1 MNDGG
6 SVMKKFI
13 ALFLLLV
20 LIFVVSACRGDGG
33 KAPSESSTPAESSNA
48 PSGAQKAETFTV
60 EDGQTALA
68 LEDGAAIDFGCI
80 LEDGEELTIQKV
92 TPAPVDSDVEIYAY
106 DFKLSSGQP
115 EGTVELII
123 PYDDAG
129 LDTDEELL
137 SVCGKYL
144 NEQSGQWE
152 NVFYTVDA
160 EANKVH
166 ILTDHLST
174 YSVFKVRNAGKRNE
188 YIYDVNAYAAYMT
201 TKEAEKLIKTYAEQ
215 GVSWQEDVVLAFLNA
230 NSTLPMFAETN
241 IPTLLTLGGAY
252 DDLISEPFGDA
263 LTVLGIATSCTQF
276 AYDAYSNGL
285 TSKETSI
292 SGMKT
297 VLSLSLNLASSQKY
311 LLDSFQVAYIGVG
324 VIDIALTD
332 VMNFA
337 IDTKYESTRN
347 MYDAYYARPE
357 NNRRVKDWY
366 DLFKKIYKDNKSDP
380 QAALNKMTAEIDNYV
395 NKYWDVAASDWD
407 SWIDA
412 FDKNGSLSKYP
423 WPSKSDCEKISNN
436 YKAEIY
442 DYLQV
447 MFQSLSRDMYF
458 DALNQREKEYK
469 QLAAQLNTVYTITI
483 KEQEIE
489 GEQPKWANCYVK
501 LAPLSDKVTAKAWT
515 IKLDDKS
522 NGQLKFTLIAHETA
536 GFPMKLEFYKT
547 QKDWE
552 EGKVAAST
560 KLKPFKST
568 EKTFTIKTQA
578 EKVDYSGNFT
588 GVLNVTETGKDI
600 DVTTIV
606 TFEKDF
612 GDGSYYKIVCS
623 NDETGST
630 YINGSYFVR
639 WSTGEANIAGAKFV
653 FTADGTSFSASMRD
667 HNDKEWGVIT
677 CQR

>member
-1 MNDGG
+1 
-6 SVMKKFI
+6 MKRKI
-13 ALFLLLV
+13 LSLLLAV
-20 LIFVVSACRGDGG
+20 AMLLSLMAGLSGCGSGNQ
-33 KAPSESSTPAESSNA
+33 AMTP
-48 PSGAQKAETFTV
+48 GTQKSETFTV

-68 LEDGAAIDFGCI
+68 SEDGAAIDFGCL
-80 LEDGEELTIQKV
+80 LEAGEELTIQKV
-92 TPAPVDSDVEIYAY
+92 SPASIDSDVEIYAY

-115 EGTVELII
+115 EGTVELTI

-129 LDTDEELL
+129 LGADEELL

-152 NVFYTVDA
+152 DVLYTVDA

-174 YSVFKVRNAGKRNE
+174 YSVFKVTNAGKRSE
-188 YIYDVNAYAAYMT
+188 YISDVNVYAAYMT
-201 TKEAEKLIKTYAEQ
+201 TKQAEQLLKTYAEQ
-215 GVSWQEDVVLAFLNA
+215 GVSWQEDVISAFLNA
-230 NSTLPMFAETN
+230 NSSLPMFAETN
-241 IPTLLTLGGAY
+241 IPTLVSLGGAY
-252 DDLISEPFGDA
+252 DDMITEPFGNA

-297 VLSLSLNLASSQKY
+297 VLNLGLNLASSQKY
-311 LLDSFQVAYIGVG
+311 LLDSFQVAYVGVG

-337 IDTKYESTRN
+337 IDTKYESTKN

-357 NNRRVKDWY
+357 NKRRVKDWY
-366 DLFKKIYKDNKSDP
+366 DLFKKIYKENKSDP
-380 QAALNKMTAEIDNYV
+380 QAALDKMQGEIDNYV
-395 NKYWDVAASDWD
+395 NKYWEVAASDWE
-407 SWIDA
+407 SWVDA
-412 FDKNGSLSKYP
+412 YEKNGKLSKYP
-423 WPSKSDCEKISNN
+423 WPSESDRKKISSN

-458 DALNQREKEYK
+458 DALTQREKEYK
-469 QLAAQLNTVYTITI
+469 ELAALLNRVYTLNFREDYDTE
-483 KEQEIE
+483 KA
-489 GEQPKWANCYVK
+489 KWANAYVK
-501 LAPLSDKVTAKAWT
+501 LAPLSDKTTAKEWT
-515 IKLDDKS
+515 IRLDDEA
-522 NGQLKFTLIAHETA
+522 NGQMKFTLGAHETA
-536 GFPMKLEFYKT
+536 RFPMKVEFYKT
-547 QKDWE
+547 EKDLE
-552 EGKVAAST
+552 EGKVALSA
-560 KLKPFKST
+560 KLKPFVKT
-568 EKTFTIKTQA
+568 EMEVILNTKTN
-578 EKVDYSGNFT
+578 KVDYSGTYT
-588 GVLNVTETGKDI
+588 GVMNVTETGKDI
-600 DVTTIV
+600 DVTTVV

-623 NDETGST
+623 NNETGST

-653 FTADGTSFSASMRD
+653 FSADGTSFSASMRD

>member
-1 MNDGG
+1 
-6 SVMKKFI
+6 MKRKI
-13 ALFLLLV
+13 LSLLLAV
-20 LIFVVSACRGDGG
+20 AMLLSLMAGLSGCGSGNQA
-33 KAPSESSTPAESSNA
+33 KTPVT
-48 PSGAQKAETFTV
+48 QKSETFTV

-68 LEDGAAIDFGCI
+68 SEDGAAIDFGCL
-80 LEDGEELTIQKV
+80 LEAGEELTIQKV
-92 TPAPVDSDVEIYAY
+92 SPASIDSDVEIYAY

-115 EGTVELII
+115 EGVVELTI

-129 LDTDEELL
+129 LEADEEIL

-144 NEQSGQWE
+144 NEETKQWE
-152 NVFYTVDA
+152 DVLYTVDA

-174 YSVFKVRNAGKRNE
+174 YSVFKVTNAGKRSE
-188 YIYDVNAYAAYMT
+188 YISDVNVYAAYMT
-201 TKEAEKLIKTYAEQ
+201 TKQAEQLLKTYAEQ
-215 GVSWQEDVVLAFLNA
+215 GVSWQEDVISAFLNA
-230 NSTLPMFAETN
+230 NNSLPMFAETN
-241 IPTLLTLGGAY
+241 IPTLVSLGGAY
-252 DDLISEPFGDA
+252 DDMITEPFGNA

-297 VLSLSLNLASSQKY
+297 VLNLGLNLASSQKY
-311 LLDSFQVAYIGVG
+311 LLDSFQVAYMGVG

-337 IDTKYESTRN
+337 IDTKYESTKN

-357 NNRRVKDWY
+357 NKRRVKDWY
-366 DLFKKIYKDNKSDP
+366 DLFKKIYKENKSAP
-380 QAALNKMTAEIDNYV
+380 QTALDKMQSEIDNYV
-395 NKYWDVAASDWD
+395 NKYWEVAASDWD

-412 FDKNGSLSKYP
+412 YEKNGKLSKYP
-423 WPSKSDCEKISNN
+423 WPSESDRKKISSN

-458 DALNQREKEYK
+458 DALTQREKEYK
-469 QLAAQLNTVYTITI
+469 ELAALLNRVYTLNFREDYDTE
-483 KEQEIE
+483 KA
-489 GEQPKWANCYVK
+489 KWANAYVK
-501 LAPLSDKVTAKAWT
+501 LAPLSDKTTAKEWT
-515 IKLDDKS
+515 IRLDDEA
-522 NGQLKFTLIAHETA
+522 NGQMKFTLGAHETA
-536 GFPMKLEFYKT
+536 RFPMKVEFYKT
-547 QKDWE
+547 EKDLE
-552 EGKVAAST
+552 EGKVALSA
-560 KLKPFKST
+560 KLKPFVKT
-568 EKTFTIKTQA
+568 EMEVILNTKTN
-578 EKVDYSGNFT
+578 KVDYSGTYT
-588 GVLNVTETGKDI
+588 GVMNVTETGKDI
-600 DVTTIV
+600 DVTTVV

-623 NDETGST
+623 NNETQST

-653 FTADGTSFSASMRD
+653 FSADGTSFSASMRD

>member
-1 MNDGG
+1 MKRKIV
-6 SVMKKFI
+6 SLILAAVM
-13 ALFLLLV
+13 LLP
-20 LIFVVSACRGDGG
+20 LITGLSGCGKGD
-33 KAPSESSTPAESSNA
+33 KQSQPVT
-48 PSGAQKAETFTV
+48 QQTETFIV
-60 EDGQTALA
+60 QEGQTTI
-68 LEDGAAIDFGCI
+68 EMKSGVTVDFGCL
-80 LEDGEELTIQKV
+80 LEAGDEIAVQKV
-92 TPAPVDSDVEIYAY
+92 SPASIDSDVEIYAY

-115 EGTVELII
+115 EGVVELTI
-123 PYDDAG
+123 PYDDSG
-129 LDTDEELL
+129 LSADEELL

-152 NVFYTVDA
+152 DVLYTVDA

-174 YSVFKVRNAGKRNE
+174 YSVFKVTNAGKRSE
-188 YIYDVNAYAAYMT
+188 YISDVNAYAAYMT
-201 TKEAEKLIKTYAEQ
+201 TKQAEELLKTYAEQ
-215 GVSWQEDVVLAFLNA
+215 GASWQEDVVSAFLNA
-230 NSTLPMFAETN
+230 NSSLPMFAVTN

-297 VLSLSLNLASSQKY
+297 VLNLGLNLASSKKY
-311 LLDSFQVAYIGVG
+311 LLDSFQVAYVGVG

-337 IDTKYESTRN
+337 IDTKYESTKN

-357 NNRRVKDWY
+357 NKRRVKDWY
-366 DLFKKIYKDNKSDP
+366 NLFKKIYKENKSAP
-380 QAALNKMTAEIDNYV
+380 QTALDKMKSEIDNYV
-395 NKYWDVAASDWD
+395 NKYWEVAASDWD
-407 SWIDA
+407 SWIEA
-412 FDKNGSLSKYP
+412 FDKNGNLSKYP
-423 WPSKSDCEKISNN
+423 WPSESDRKKISSN

-458 DALNQREKEYK
+458 DALSQREKEYK
-469 QLAAQLNTVYTITI
+469 QLAKQLNTIYTITI

-489 GEQPKWANCYVK
+489 GKQPKWANCYVK
-501 LAPLSDKVTAKAWT
+501 LAPLSDKVTAKEWT

-522 NGQLKFTLIAHETA
+522 NGQLKFTLLAHETA

-578 EKVDYSGNFT
+578 EKVDYSGTFT
-588 GVLNVTETGKDI
+588 GILHVAETGKDI
-600 DVTTIV
+600 DVTTVV

-623 NDETGST
+623 NNETEST

-653 FTADGTSFSASMRD
+653 FSADGTSFRASMRD
-667 HNDKEWGVIT
+667 HNDKEWGAMT

>member
-1 MNDGG
+1 VIGNEREESD
-6 SVMKKFI
+6 MKKTVAI
-13 ALFLLLV
+13 LLVTALLLGS
-20 LIFVVSACRGDGG
+20 LAGCTSGNQA
-33 KAPSESSTPAESSNA
+33 KTPVT
-48 PSGAQKAETFTV
+48 QKSETFTV

-68 LEDGAAIDFGCI
+68 SEDGAAIDFGCL
-80 LEDGEELTIQKV
+80 LEAGEELTIQKV
-92 TPAPVDSDVEIYAY
+92 SPASIDSDVEIDAY

-115 EGTVELII
+115 EGVVELTI

-129 LDTDEELL
+129 LEADEEIL

-144 NEQSGQWE
+144 NEETKQWE
-152 NVFYTVDA
+152 DVLYTVDA

-174 YSVFKVRNAGKRNE
+174 YSVFKVTNAGKRSE
-188 YIYDVNAYAAYMT
+188 YISDVNVYAAYMT
-201 TKEAEKLIKTYAEQ
+201 TKQAEQLLKTYAEQ
-215 GVSWQEDVVLAFLNA
+215 GVSWQEDVISAFLNA
-230 NSTLPMFAETN
+230 NNSLPMFAETN
-241 IPTLLTLGGAY
+241 IPTLVSLGGAY
-252 DDLISEPFGDA
+252 DDMITEPFGNA

-297 VLSLSLNLASSQKY
+297 VLNLGLNLASSQKY
-311 LLDSFQVAYIGVG
+311 LLDSFQVAYMGVG

-337 IDTKYESTRN
+337 IDTKYESTKN

-357 NNRRVKDWY
+357 NKRRVKDWY
-366 DLFKKIYKDNKSDP
+366 DLFKKIYKENKSAP
-380 QAALNKMTAEIDNYV
+380 QTALDKMQSEIDNYV
-395 NKYWDVAASDWD
+395 NKYWEVAASDWD

-412 FDKNGSLSKYP
+412 YEKNGKLSKYP
-423 WPSKSDCEKISNN
+423 WPSESDRKKISSN

-458 DALNQREKEYK
+458 DALTQREKEYK
-469 QLAAQLNTVYTITI
+469 ELAALLNRVYTLNFREDYDTE
-483 KEQEIE
+483 KA
-489 GEQPKWANCYVK
+489 KWANAYVK
-501 LAPLSDKVTAKAWT
+501 LAPLSDKTTAKEWT
-515 IKLDDKS
+515 IRLDDEA
-522 NGQLKFTLIAHETA
+522 NGQMKFTLGAHETA
-536 GFPMKLEFYKT
+536 RFPMKVEFYKT
-547 QKDWE
+547 EKDLE
-552 EGKVAAST
+552 EGKVALSA
-560 KLKPFKST
+560 KLKPFVKT
-568 EKTFTIKTQA
+568 EMEVILNTKTN
-578 EKVDYSGNFT
+578 KVDYSGTYT
-588 GVLNVTETGKDI
+588 GVMNVTETGKDI
-600 DVTTIV
+600 DVTTVV

-623 NDETGST
+623 NNETQST

-653 FTADGTSFSASMRD
+653 FSADGTSFSASMRD

>member
-1 MNDGG
+1 
-6 SVMKKFI
+6 MKRKI
-13 ALFLLLV
+13 LSLLLAAAM
-20 LIFVVSACRGDGG
+20 LMSLMAGLSGCGSGNQA
-33 KAPSESSTPAESSNA
+33 KTPAT
-48 PSGAQKAETFTV
+48 QKSETLTV
-60 EDGQTALA
+60 KDGQTALA
-68 LEDGAAIDFGCI
+68 SEDGAAINFGCL
-80 LEDGEELTIQKV
+80 LEAGEELTIQKIS
-92 TPAPVDSDVEIYAY
+92 PASIDSDVEIYAY

-115 EGTVELII
+115 EGVVELTI

-129 LDTDEELL
+129 LEADEEIL

-144 NEQSGQWE
+144 NEETKQWE
-152 NVFYTVDA
+152 DVLYTVDA

-174 YSVFKVRNAGKRNE
+174 YSVFKVTNAGKRSE
-188 YIYDVNAYAAYMT
+188 YISDVNVYAAYMT
-201 TKEAEKLIKTYAEQ
+201 TKQAEQLLKTYAEQ
-215 GVSWQEDVVLAFLNA
+215 GVSWQEDVISAFLNA
-230 NSTLPMFAETN
+230 NSSMPMFAETN
-241 IPTLLTLGGAY
+241 IPTLVSLGGAY
-252 DDLISEPFGDA
+252 DDMITEPFGNA

-297 VLSLSLNLASSQKY
+297 VLNLGLNLASSKKY
-311 LLDSFQVAYIGVG
+311 LLDSFQVAYVGVG

-337 IDTKYESTRN
+337 IDTKYENTKN

-357 NNRRVKDWY
+357 NKRRVKDWY
-366 DLFKKIYKDNKSDP
+366 DLFKKIYKENKSAP
-380 QAALNKMTAEIDNYV
+380 QTALDKMQSEIDNYV
-395 NKYWDVAASDWD
+395 NKYWEVAASDWE
-407 SWIDA
+407 SWVDA
-412 FDKNGSLSKYP
+412 YEKNGKLSKYP
-423 WPSKSDCEKISNN
+423 WPSESDRKKISSN

-458 DALNQREKEYK
+458 DMLAQREKEYEE
-469 QLAAQLNTVYTITI
+469 LAALLNREYTLKFREDYDTE
-483 KEQEIE
+483 KA
-489 GEQPKWANCYVK
+489 KWANAYVK
-501 LAPLSDKVTAKAWT
+501 LAPLSDKTTAKEWT
-515 IKLDDKS
+515 IRLDDEA
-522 NGQLKFTLIAHETA
+522 NGQMKFTLGAHETA
-536 GFPMKLEFYKT
+536 RFPMKVEFYKT
-547 QKDWE
+547 EKDLE
-552 EGKVAAST
+552 EGKVALSA
-560 KLKPFKST
+560 KLKPFVKT
-568 EKTFTIKTQA
+568 EMEVILNTKTN
-578 EKVDYSGNFT
+578 KVDYSGTYT
-588 GVLNVTETGKDI
+588 GVMNVTETGKDI
-600 DVTTIV
+600 DVTTVV

-623 NDETGST
+623 NNETQST

-653 FTADGTSFSASMRD
+653 FSADGTSFSASMRD

>member
-1 MNDGG
+1 
-6 SVMKKFI
+6 MKRKTLSLMLAAAMLLSLI
-13 ALFLLLV
+13 AGLSSCGKGDKQSQLV
-20 LIFVVSACRGDGG
+20 
-33 KAPSESSTPAESSNA
+33 T
-48 PSGAQKAETFTV
+48 QQAETFIV
-60 EDGQTALA
+60 QEGQTAV
-68 LEDGAAIDFGCI
+68 EMKGGVIVDFGCL
-80 LEDGEELTIQKV
+80 LEAGDEIAVQKV
-92 TPAPVDSDVEIYAY
+92 TPASIDSDVEIYAY

-129 LDTDEELL
+129 LGDDDEIL

-152 NVFYTVDA
+152 DVLYTVDA
-160 EANKVH
+160 EANRVH

-174 YSVFKVRNAGKRNE
+174 YSVFKIRNAGKRSE
-188 YIYDVNAYAAYMT
+188 YISDVNAYAAYMT
-201 TKEAEKLIKTYAEQ
+201 TKQAEELLKTYAEQ
-215 GVSWQEDVVLAFLNA
+215 GASWQEDVVSAFLNA
-230 NSTLPMFAETN
+230 NSSLPMFAETN

-276 AYDAYSNGL
+276 AYDAYRNGL

-297 VLSLSLNLASSQKY
+297 VLNLGLNLASSQKY
-311 LLDSFQVAYIGVG
+311 LLDSFQVAYVGVG

-337 IDTKYESTRN
+337 IDTKYESTKN

-357 NNRRVKDWY
+357 NKRRVKDWY
-366 DLFKKIYKDNKSDP
+366 DLFKKIYKDNQSAP
-380 QAALNKMTAEIDNYV
+380 QTALDKMQGEIDNYV
-395 NKYWDVAASDWD
+395 NKYWEVAASDWD

-423 WPSKSDCEKISNN
+423 WPSESDREKISNN
-436 YKAEIY
+436 YKAELY

-469 QLAAQLNTVYTITI
+469 QLAEQLNTVYTLTF
-483 KEQEIE
+483 KEDFDSEE
-489 GEQPKWANCYVK
+489 AKWANAYVK
-501 LAPLSDKVTAKAWT
+501 LAPLSDETAAKAWT
-515 IKLDDKS
+515 IRLDGEAK
-522 NGQLKFTLIAHETA
+522 GQMKFTLRAHETA
-536 GFPMKLEFYKT
+536 GFPMKVEFYKT
-547 QKDWE
+547 EKDWE
-552 EGKVAAST
+552 DGKAALSA
-560 KLKPFKST
+560 KLKPFVET
-568 EKTFTIKTQA
+568 EMNVVVNTKTN
-578 EKVDYSGNFT
+578 KVDYSGTYT
-588 GVLNVTETGKDI
+588 GVMNVTETGKEI
-600 DVTTIV
+600 SVTTVV
-606 TFEKDF
+606 TYVKDF
-612 GDGSYYKIVCS
+612 GDGSYYKIVCT

-653 FTADGTSFSASMRD
+653 FTADGTSFSSSMRD
-667 HNDKEWGVIT
+667 HNDKEWGAMT

>member
-1 MNDGG
+1 
-6 SVMKKFI
+6 MKRKI
-13 ALFLLLV
+13 LSLLLAAV
-20 LIFVVSACRGDGG
+20 MLLSLMAGLSGCGSGNQA
-33 KAPSESSTPAESSNA
+33 KTP
-48 PSGAQKAETFTV
+48 GTQKSETFTV

-68 LEDGAAIDFGCI
+68 SEDGAAIDFGCL
-80 LEDGEELTIQKV
+80 LEAGEELTIQKV
-92 TPAPVDSDVEIYAY
+92 SPASIDSDVEIYAY

-115 EGTVELII
+115 EGVVELTI

-129 LDTDEELL
+129 LGADDELL

-152 NVFYTVDA
+152 DVLYTVDA

-174 YSVFKVRNAGKRNE
+174 YSVFKVTNAGKRSE
-188 YIYDVNAYAAYMT
+188 YISDVNVYAAYMT
-201 TKEAEKLIKTYAEQ
+201 TKQAEQLLKTYAEQ
-215 GVSWQEDVVLAFLNA
+215 GVSWQEDVISAFLNA
-230 NSTLPMFAETN
+230 NNSLPMFAETN
-241 IPTLLTLGGAY
+241 IPTLVSLGGAY
-252 DDLISEPFGDA
+252 DDMITEPFGNA

-297 VLSLSLNLASSQKY
+297 VLNLGLNLASSQKY
-311 LLDSFQVAYIGVG
+311 LLDSFQVAYVGVG

-337 IDTKYESTRN
+337 IDTKYESTKN

-357 NNRRVKDWY
+357 NKRRVKDWY
-366 DLFKKIYKDNKSDP
+366 DLFKKIYEENKSAP
-380 QAALNKMTAEIDNYV
+380 QTALDKMQSEIDNYV
-395 NKYWDVAASDWD
+395 NKYWEVAASDWD

-412 FDKNGSLSKYP
+412 YEKNGKLSKYP
-423 WPSKSDCEKISNN
+423 WPSESDRKKISSN

-458 DALNQREKEYK
+458 DALTQREKEYK
-469 QLAAQLNTVYTITI
+469 ELAALLNRVYTLNFREDYDTE
-483 KEQEIE
+483 KA
-489 GEQPKWANCYVK
+489 KWANAYVK
-501 LAPLSDKVTAKAWT
+501 LAPLSDKTTAKEWT
-515 IKLDDKS
+515 IRLDDEA
-522 NGQLKFTLIAHETA
+522 NGQMKFTLGAHETA
-536 GFPMKLEFYKT
+536 RFPMKVEFYKT
-547 QKDWE
+547 EKDLE
-552 EGKVAAST
+552 EGKVALSA
-560 KLKPFKST
+560 KLKPFVKT
-568 EKTFTIKTQA
+568 EMEVILNTKTN
-578 EKVDYSGNFT
+578 KVDYSGTYT
-588 GVLNVTETGKDI
+588 GVMNVTETGKDI
-600 DVTTIV
+600 DVTTVV

-623 NDETGST
+623 NNETQST

-653 FTADGTSFSASMRD
+653 FSADGTSFSASMRD

>member
-1 MNDGG
+1 
-6 SVMKKFI
+6 MKRKI
-13 ALFLLLV
+13 SSLFLVAVMLLS
-20 LIFVVSACRGDGG
+20 LTAGLFGCG
-33 KAPSESSTPAESSNA
+33 
-48 PSGAQKAETFTV
+48 SGNQAKTFGTQEAETFTV

-68 LEDGAAIDFGCI
+68 SKDGAAIDFGC
-80 LEDGEELTIQKV
+80 LMEPGEELTIQKV
-92 TPAPVDSDVEIYAY
+92 SPASIDSDVEIYAY

-115 EGTVELII
+115 GGTVELTI
-123 PYDDAG
+123 PYDDTG
-129 LDTDEELL
+129 LGDDEML
-137 SVCGKYL
+137 SVCGKYF

-152 NVFYTVDA
+152 DVFYTVDA

-166 ILTDHLST
+166 IFTDHLSK
-174 YSVFKVRNAGKRNE
+174 YSVFKITNTGKRNE
-188 YIYDVNAYAAYMT
+188 YISGVNAYAAYMT
-201 TKEAEKLIKTYAEQ
+201 TKQAEQLLKAYAEQ
-215 GVSWQEDVVLAFLNA
+215 GVSWQEDVVSAFLNA
-230 NSTLPMFAETN
+230 NNSLPMFAATN

-252 DDLISEPFGDA
+252 DDLITEPFGDA

-297 VLSLSLNLASSQKY
+297 VLNLGLNLASSQKY
-311 LLDSFQVAYIGVG
+311 LLDSFQVAYVGVG

-337 IDTKYESTRN
+337 IDTKYEGTKN

-357 NNRRVKDWY
+357 NTRRVKDWY
-366 DLFKKIYKDNKSDP
+366 DLFKKIYEENKSTP
-380 QAALNKMTAEIDNYV
+380 QTALDKMRTEIDNYV
-395 NKYWDVAASDWD
+395 NQYWEVAESDWD

-423 WPSKSDCEKISNN
+423 WPSKDDREKISSN
-436 YKAEIY
+436 YKSEIY
-442 DYLQV
+442 DYLQA
-447 MFQSLSRDMYF
+447 MFRSLSRDVYF
-458 DALNQREKEYK
+458 DALTQREKEYQ
-469 QLAAQLNTVYTITI
+469 QLAAKLNTVYTITI
-483 KEQEIE
+483 KEEEIE
-489 GEQPKWANCYVK
+489 GKQPKWANCYVK
-501 LAPLSDKVTAKAWT
+501 LAPLSDKVTAEAWT

-522 NGQLKFTLIAHETA
+522 NGQLKFTLLAHETA

-547 QKDWE
+547 QEDWE
-552 EGKVAAST
+552 QGKVAAST

-578 EKVDYSGNFT
+578 EKVDYSGTFT
-588 GVLNVTETGKDI
+588 GVLYSTETGKEI
-600 DVTTIV
+600 NVTTVV
-606 TFEKDF
+606 TYEKDF
-612 GDGSYYKIVCS
+612 GDGSYYRIVCS

-653 FTADGTSFSASMRD
+653 FSADGTSFSASMRD
-667 HNDKEWGVIT
+667 YNDKEWGTIT
-677 CQR
+677 GQRE

>member
-1 MNDGG
+1 
-6 SVMKKFI
+6 MKRKI
-13 ALFLLLV
+13 LSLLLAV
-20 LIFVVSACRGDGG
+20 AMLLSLMAGLSGCGSGNQA
-33 KAPSESSTPAESSNA
+33 KTP
-48 PSGAQKAETFTV
+48 GTQKSETFTV

-68 LEDGAAIDFGCI
+68 SEDGAAIDFGCL
-80 LEDGEELTIQKV
+80 LEAGEELTIQKV
-92 TPAPVDSDVEIYAY
+92 SPASIDSDVEIYAY

-115 EGTVELII
+115 EGTVELTI

-129 LDTDEELL
+129 LEADEEIL

-144 NEQSGQWE
+144 NEETKQWE
-152 NVFYTVDA
+152 DVLYTVDA

-174 YSVFKVRNAGKRNE
+174 YSVFKVTNAGKRSE
-188 YIYDVNAYAAYMT
+188 YISDVNVYAAYMT
-201 TKEAEKLIKTYAEQ
+201 TKQAEQLLKTYAEQ
-215 GVSWQEDVVLAFLNA
+215 GVSWQEDVISAFLNA
-230 NSTLPMFAETN
+230 NNSLPMFAETN
-241 IPTLLTLGGAY
+241 IPTLVSLGGAY
-252 DDLISEPFGDA
+252 DDMITEPFGNA

-297 VLSLSLNLASSQKY
+297 VLNLGLNLASSKKY
-311 LLDSFQVAYIGVG
+311 LLDSFQVAYVGVG

-337 IDTKYESTRN
+337 IATKYEGTKN

-357 NNRRVKDWY
+357 NKRRVKDWY
-366 DLFKKIYKDNKSDP
+366 DLFKKIYEENKSAP
-380 QAALNKMTAEIDNYV
+380 QTALDKMQSEIDNYV
-395 NKYWDVAASDWD
+395 NKYWEVAASDWD

-412 FDKNGSLSKYP
+412 YEKNGKLSKYP
-423 WPSKSDCEKISNN
+423 WPSESDRKKISNN

-442 DYLQV
+442 EYLQV
-447 MFQSLSRDMYF
+447 MFRSLSRDMYF
-458 DALNQREKEYK
+458 DALTQREKEYK
-469 QLAAQLNTVYTITI
+469 ELAALLNRVYTLNFREDYDTE
-483 KEQEIE
+483 KA
-489 GEQPKWANCYVK
+489 KWANAYVK
-501 LAPLSDKVTAKAWT
+501 LAPLSDKTTAKEWT
-515 IKLDDKS
+515 IRLDDEA
-522 NGQLKFTLIAHETA
+522 NGQMKFTLGAHETA
-536 GFPMKLEFYKT
+536 RFPMKVEFYKT
-547 QKDWE
+547 EKDLE
-552 EGKVAAST
+552 EGKVALSA
-560 KLKPFKST
+560 KLKPFVKT
-568 EKTFTIKTQA
+568 EMEVILNTKTN
-578 EKVDYSGNFT
+578 KVDYSGTYT
-588 GVLNVTETGKDI
+588 GVMNVTETGKDI
-600 DVTTIV
+600 DVTTVV

-623 NDETGST
+623 NNETQST

-653 FTADGTSFSASMRD
+653 FSADGTSFSASMRD

>member
-1 MNDGG
+1 MKRKILSILLAAVMLLSLMAGLSGCG
-6 SVMKKFI
+6 SGNQAK
-13 ALFLLLV
+13 
-20 LIFVVSACRGDGG
+20 
-33 KAPSESSTPAESSNA
+33 TP
-48 PSGAQKAETFTV
+48 GTQKSETFTV

-68 LEDGAAIDFGCI
+68 SEDGAAIDFGCL
-80 LEDGEELTIQKV
+80 LEAGEELTIQKV
-92 TPAPVDSDVEIYAY
+92 SPASIDSDVEIYAY

-115 EGTVELII
+115 EGVVELTI

-129 LDTDEELL
+129 LEADEEIL
-137 SVCGKYL
+137 SVRGKYL
-144 NEQSGQWE
+144 NEETKQWE
-152 NVFYTVDA
+152 DVLYTVDA

-174 YSVFKVRNAGKRNE
+174 YSVFKVTNAGKRSE
-188 YIYDVNAYAAYMT
+188 YISDVNVYAAYMT
-201 TKEAEKLIKTYAEQ
+201 TKQAEQLLKTYAEQ
-215 GVSWQEDVVLAFLNA
+215 GVSWQEDVISAFLNA
-230 NSTLPMFAETN
+230 NSSLPMFAETN
-241 IPTLLTLGGAY
+241 IPTLVSLGGAY
-252 DDLISEPFGDA
+252 DDMITEPFGNA

-276 AYDAYSNGL
+276 AYDAYNNGL

-297 VLSLSLNLASSQKY
+297 VLNLGLNLASSQKY
-311 LLDSFQVAYIGVG
+311 LLDSFQVAYVGVG

-337 IDTKYESTRN
+337 IDTKYESTKN

-357 NNRRVKDWY
+357 NKRRVKDWY
-366 DLFKKIYKDNKSDP
+366 DLFKKICKENKSAP
-380 QAALNKMTAEIDNYV
+380 QTALDKMQSEIDNYV
-395 NKYWDVAASDWD
+395 NKYWEVAASDWD

-412 FDKNGSLSKYP
+412 YEKNGKLSKYP
-423 WPSKSDCEKISNN
+423 WPSESDRKKISSN

-458 DALNQREKEYK
+458 DALTQREKEYK
-469 QLAAQLNTVYTITI
+469 ELAALLNRVYTLNFREDYDTE
-483 KEQEIE
+483 KA
-489 GEQPKWANCYVK
+489 KWANAYVK
-501 LAPLSDKVTAKAWT
+501 LAPLSDKTTAKEWT
-515 IKLDDKS
+515 IRLDDEA
-522 NGQLKFTLIAHETA
+522 NGQMKFTLGAHETA
-536 GFPMKLEFYKT
+536 RFPMKVEFYKT
-547 QKDWE
+547 EKDLE
-552 EGKVAAST
+552 EGKVALSA
-560 KLKPFKST
+560 KLKPFVKT
-568 EKTFTIKTQA
+568 EMEVILNTKTN
-578 EKVDYSGNFT
+578 KVDYSGT
-588 GVLNVTETGKDI
+588 YAGVMNVTETGKDI
-600 DVTTIV
+600 DVTTVV

-653 FTADGTSFSASMRD
+653 FSADGTSFSASMRD

>member
-1 MNDGG
+1 
-6 SVMKKFI
+6 MKRKI
-13 ALFLLLV
+13 LSILLV
-20 LIFVVSACRGDGG
+20 AVMLLSLTAGLSGCSSGNQA
-33 KAPSESSTPAESSNA
+33 KAPGT
-48 PSGAQKAETFTV
+48 QKSETFTV
-60 EDGQTALA
+60 EDGQTAFA
-68 LEDGAAIDFGCI
+68 LKDGAEIDFGCL
-80 LEDGEELTIQKV
+80 LETGEELTIQRV
-92 TPAPVDSDVEIYAY
+92 SPASIDSDVEIYAY

-115 EGTVELII
+115 EGTVELTI
-123 PYDDAG
+123 PYDDTG
-129 LDTDEELL
+129 LGDDDEML

-144 NEQSGQWE
+144 NEQSGHWE
-152 NVFYTVDA
+152 DVFYTVDA

-174 YSVFKVRNAGKRNE
+174 YSVFKVTNPGKRSE
-188 YIYDVNAYAAYMT
+188 YISDVNAYAAYMT
-201 TKEAEKLIKTYAEQ
+201 TKQAEQLLKTYAEQ
-215 GVSWQEDVVLAFLNA
+215 GVSWQEDVISAFLNA
-230 NSTLPMFAETN
+230 NNSLPMFAETN

-252 DDLISEPFGDA
+252 DDLISEPFSDA

-297 VLSLSLNLASSQKY
+297 VLNLGLNLASSQKY
-311 LLDSFQVAYIGVG
+311 LLDSFQVAYVGVG

-337 IDTKYESTRN
+337 IDTKYESTKN

-357 NNRRVKDWY
+357 NKRRVKDWY
-366 DLFKKIYKDNKSDP
+366 DLFKKIYKENKSAP
-380 QAALNKMTAEIDNYV
+380 QTALDKMQSEIDNYV
-395 NKYWDVAASDWD
+395 NKYWEVAASDWD

-412 FDKNGSLSKYP
+412 FDKNGNLSKYP
-423 WPSKSDCEKISNN
+423 WPSESDREKISSN

-442 DYLQV
+442 DYLQS

-458 DALNQREKEYK
+458 DSLSQREKEYE
-469 QLAAQLNTVYTITI
+469 QLAAQLNTIYTITI

-522 NGQLKFTLIAHETA
+522 NGQFKFTLLAHETA

-552 EGKVAAST
+552 EGKVAASA
-560 KLKPFKST
+560 KLKPFTST

-578 EKVDYSGNFT
+578 EKVDYSGIFT
-588 GVLNVTETGKDI
+588 GVLHVVETDKDI
-600 DVTTIV
+600 DVTTVV

-612 GDGSYYKIVCS
+612 GDGSFYKIVCT
-623 NDETGST
+623 NNETGST
-630 YINGSYFVR
+630 YINNSYFVR

-653 FTADGTSFSASMRD
+653 FSADGTSFSASMRD
-667 HNDKEWGVIT
+667 HNDKEWAVIN

>member
-1 MNDGG
+1 
-6 SVMKKFI
+6 MKRKI
-13 ALFLLLV
+13 LSLLLAAAM
-20 LIFVVSACRGDGG
+20 LMSLMAGLSGCGSGNQA
-33 KAPSESSTPAESSNA
+33 KTP
-48 PSGAQKAETFTV
+48 GTQKSETFTV
-60 EDGQTALA
+60 EDGQTALVS
-68 LEDGAAIDFGCI
+68 EDGAAIDFGCL
-80 LEDGEELTIQKV
+80 LEAGEELTIQKV
-92 TPAPVDSDVEIYAY
+92 SPASIDSDVEIYAY

-115 EGTVELII
+115 EGVVELTI

-129 LDTDEELL
+129 LEADEEIL

-144 NEQSGQWE
+144 NEETKQWE
-152 NVFYTVDA
+152 DVLYTVDA

-174 YSVFKVRNAGKRNE
+174 YSVFKVTNAGKRSE
-188 YIYDVNAYAAYMT
+188 YISDVNVYAAYMT
-201 TKEAEKLIKTYAEQ
+201 TKQAEQLLKTYAEQ
-215 GVSWQEDVVLAFLNA
+215 GVSWQEDVISAFLNA
-230 NSTLPMFAETN
+230 NNSLPMFAETN
-241 IPTLLTLGGAY
+241 IPTLVSLGGAY
-252 DDLISEPFGDA
+252 DDIITEPFGNA

-297 VLSLSLNLASSQKY
+297 VLNLGLNLASSQKY
-311 LLDSFQVAYIGVG
+311 LLDSFQVAYMGVG

-337 IDTKYESTRN
+337 IDTKYESTKN

-357 NNRRVKDWY
+357 NKRRVKDWY
-366 DLFKKIYKDNKSDP
+366 DLFKKIYKENKSAP
-380 QAALNKMTAEIDNYV
+380 QTALDKMQSEIDNYV
-395 NKYWDVAASDWD
+395 NKYWEVAASDWD

-412 FDKNGSLSKYP
+412 YDKNGKLSKYP
-423 WPSKSDCEKISNN
+423 WPSESDRKKISNN

-442 DYLQV
+442 EYLQV

-458 DALNQREKEYK
+458 DALTQREKEYEE
-469 QLAAQLNTVYTITI
+469 LAALLNREYTLNFREDYDTE
-483 KEQEIE
+483 KA
-489 GEQPKWANCYVK
+489 KWANAYVK
-501 LAPLSDKVTAKAWT
+501 LAPLSDKTTAKEWT
-515 IKLDDKS
+515 IRLDDEA
-522 NGQLKFTLIAHETA
+522 NGQMKFTLGAHETA
-536 GFPMKLEFYKT
+536 RFPMKVEFYKT
-547 QKDWE
+547 EKDLE
-552 EGKVAAST
+552 EGKVALSA
-560 KLKPFKST
+560 KLKPFVKT
-568 EKTFTIKTQA
+568 EMEVILNTKTN
-578 EKVDYSGNFT
+578 KVDYSGTYT
-588 GVLNVTETGKDI
+588 GVMNVTETGKDI
-600 DVTTIV
+600 DVTTVV

-623 NDETGST
+623 NNETQST

-653 FTADGTSFSASMRD
+653 FSADGTSFSASMRD

>member
-1 MNDGG
+1 
-6 SVMKKFI
+6 MKRKI
-13 ALFLLLV
+13 LSLLLAV
-20 LIFVVSACRGDGG
+20 AMLLSLMAGLSGCTSGNQ
-33 KAPSESSTPAESSNA
+33 AMTP
-48 PSGAQKAETFTV
+48 GIQKSETFTV

-68 LEDGAAIDFGCI
+68 SKEGAAIDFGCL
-80 LEDGEELTIQKV
+80 LEAGEELTIQKV
-92 TPAPVDSDVEIYAY
+92 SPASIDSDVEIYAY

-115 EGTVELII
+115 EGVVELTI
-123 PYDDAG
+123 PYDDVG
-129 LDTDEELL
+129 LEADEEIL

-144 NEQSGQWE
+144 NEETKQWE
-152 NVFYTVDA
+152 DVLYTVDA

-174 YSVFKVRNAGKRNE
+174 YSVFKVTNAGKRSE
-188 YIYDVNAYAAYMT
+188 YISDVNVYAAYMT
-201 TKEAEKLIKTYAEQ
+201 TKQAEQLLKTYAEQ
-215 GVSWQEDVVLAFLNA
+215 GVSWQEDVISAFLNA
-230 NSTLPMFAETN
+230 NSSLPMFAETN
-241 IPTLLTLGGAY
+241 IPTLVSLGGAY
-252 DDLISEPFGDA
+252 DDIITEPFGNA

-297 VLSLSLNLASSQKY
+297 VLNLGLNLASSQKY
-311 LLDSFQVAYIGVG
+311 LLDSFQVAYVGVG

-337 IDTKYESTRN
+337 IDTKYESTKN

-357 NNRRVKDWY
+357 NKRRVKDWY
-366 DLFKKIYKDNKSDP
+366 DLFKKIYEENKSAP
-380 QAALNKMTAEIDNYV
+380 QTALDKMQSEIDNYV
-395 NKYWDVAASDWD
+395 NKYWEVAASDWD

-412 FDKNGSLSKYP
+412 YEKNGKLSKYP
-423 WPSKSDCEKISNN
+423 WPSESDRKKISSN

-458 DALNQREKEYK
+458 DALTQREKEYK
-469 QLAAQLNTVYTITI
+469 ELAALLNRVYTLNFREDYDTE
-483 KEQEIE
+483 KA
-489 GEQPKWANCYVK
+489 KWANAYVK
-501 LAPLSDKVTAKAWT
+501 LAPLSDKTTAKEWT
-515 IKLDDKS
+515 IRLDDEA
-522 NGQLKFTLIAHETA
+522 NGQMKFTLGAHETA
-536 GFPMKLEFYKT
+536 RFPMKVEFYKT
-547 QKDWE
+547 EKDLE
-552 EGKVAAST
+552 EGKVALSA
-560 KLKPFKST
+560 KLKPFVKT
-568 EKTFTIKTQA
+568 EMEVILNTKTN
-578 EKVDYSGNFT
+578 KVDYSGTYT
-588 GVLNVTETGKDI
+588 GVMNVTETGKDI
-600 DVTTIV
+600 DVTTVV

-623 NDETGST
+623 NNETQST

-653 FTADGTSFSASMRD
+653 FSADGTSFSASMRD

>member
-1 MNDGG
+1 
-6 SVMKKFI
+6 MKRKI
-13 ALFLLLV
+13 LSLLLAV
-20 LIFVVSACRGDGG
+20 AMLLSLMAGLSGCGSGNQ
-33 KAPSESSTPAESSNA
+33 AMTP
-48 PSGAQKAETFTV
+48 GTQKSETFTV

-68 LEDGAAIDFGCI
+68 SEDGAAIDFGCL
-80 LEDGEELTIQKV
+80 LEAGDELTIQKV
-92 TPAPVDSDVEIYAY
+92 SPASIDSDVEIYAY

-115 EGTVELII
+115 EGTVELAI

-129 LDTDEELL
+129 LGADEELL

-152 NVFYTVDA
+152 DVLYTVDA

-174 YSVFKVRNAGKRNE
+174 YSVFKVTNAGKRSE
-188 YIYDVNAYAAYMT
+188 YISDVNVYAAYMT
-201 TKEAEKLIKTYAEQ
+201 TKQAEQLLKTYAEQ
-215 GVSWQEDVVLAFLNA
+215 GVSWQEDVISAFLNA
-230 NSTLPMFAETN
+230 NNSLPMFAETN
-241 IPTLLTLGGAY
+241 IPTLVSLGGAY
-252 DDLISEPFGDA
+252 DDMITEPFGNA

-297 VLSLSLNLASSQKY
+297 VLNLGLNLASSKKY
-311 LLDSFQVAYIGVG
+311 LLDSFQVAYVGVG

-337 IDTKYESTRN
+337 IDTKYESTKN

-357 NNRRVKDWY
+357 NKRRVKDWY
-366 DLFKKIYKDNKSDP
+366 DLFKKIYKENKSAP
-380 QAALNKMTAEIDNYV
+380 QTALDKMQSEIDNYV
-395 NKYWDVAASDWD
+395 NKYWEVAASDWD

-412 FDKNGSLSKYP
+412 FDKNGNLSKYP
-423 WPSKSDCEKISNN
+423 WPSESDREKISSN

-458 DALNQREKEYK
+458 DALSRREKEYK
-469 QLAAQLNTVYTITI
+469 QLAAQLNTIYTITI

-501 LAPLSDKVTAKAWT
+501 LAPLSDKATAKAWT

-522 NGQLKFTLIAHETA
+522 NGQLKFTLLAHETA
-536 GFPMKLEFYKT
+536 GFPIKLEFFKT

-560 KLKPFKST
+560 KLKPFTNT

-578 EKVDYSGNFT
+578 EKVDCSGTFT
-588 GVLNVTETGKDI
+588 GVLHVAETGKDI
-600 DVTTIV
+600 DVTTAV

-623 NDETGST
+623 NNETQST

-653 FTADGTSFSASMRD
+653 FSADGTSFSASMRD